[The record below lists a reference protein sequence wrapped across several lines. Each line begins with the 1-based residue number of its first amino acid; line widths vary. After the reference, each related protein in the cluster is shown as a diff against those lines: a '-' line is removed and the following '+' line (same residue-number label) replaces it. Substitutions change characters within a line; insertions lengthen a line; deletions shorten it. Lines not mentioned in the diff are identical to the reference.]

1 MLQVE
6 APLSDEENSQV
17 MTDTRILIVV
27 NDGEAGRAY
36 ADALGE
42 ACVSYDIARS
52 FKDMVAMATDTAYN
66 GLVIDVLTLVR
77 SCKDDKVIAYDC
89 INLYPVLRV
98 KWESREKRI
107 NLSLL
112 EQHASRDPQTAFRF
126 FVENRCST
134 FAPRTLRKFK
144 RKQIHLNAMLSPDEN
159 FAPEETEK
167 TFSVTLSQG
176 GAFLHTVKEFEPEC
190 RLFVRFADLVERA
203 PIAVQARWSL
213 RWGMTRSIPGIGV
226 SFESLSGS
234 QEQEIEP
241 LLA

>member
-1 MLQVE
+1 VE
-6 APLSDEENSQV
+6 APLSDEENLQV
-17 MTDTRILIVV
+17 MSDTKILIVV
-27 NDGEAGRAY
+27 NDSEAGQAY

-98 KWESREKRI
+98 KWEGREKRI

-112 EQHASRDPQTAFRF
+112 EQHGSRDVQSAVRF
-126 FVENRCST
+126 FVEKRCST

-144 RKQIHLNAMLSPDEN
+144 RKQIHLNAVLSPDEN
-159 FAPEETEK
+159 FAPEDTEK

-176 GAFLHTVKEFEPEC
+176 GAFLHTVKEFDADC
-190 RLFVRFADLVERA
+190 RLFVRFAGLMDQA
-203 PIAVQARWSL
+203 PIPVQARWSVK
-213 RWGMTRSIPGIGV
+213 WGMTRSIPGIGV
-226 SFESLSGS
+226 SFESLSRN